1 MLENYSIRAISE
13 HSCSSEPKI
22 YDTGAF
28 SGFTKVSPAPMQRL
42 SEKLKKEKKICD
54 GMLKEILLKS
64 IRSS

>member
-42 SEKLKKEKKICD
+42 SEKLKKEKKSVTEC
-54 GMLKEILLKS
+54 
-64 IRSS
+64 